1 MRSFS
6 NRSFLKLSDLTGEEI
21 EFLVDLSMKMDG
33 YRNHNAPCAGGNMAF
48 IFEKTST
55 RTRCS
60 FEVAC
65 ADLGINTVYLD
76 PSSSQLGKKE
86 SVKDTAR
93 VLGTMFDAIC
103 YRGYGQERVE
113 TLSRYSGIPVFNAL
127 TNESHPTQII
137 ADFAVVKKTFGTLKN
152 VTLVY
157 FGDARYNMGN
167 SLMVGCAKTGMNF
180 IAACPE
186 EYMPDKELVN
196 TCNEICKTTGG
207 SVSFFTDPL
216 KAAAKADVIYTDVWV
231 SMGEPDEVWE
241 KRIKDLLPYQVN
253 MSVIKASKAKT
264 VLHCLPSFHNL
275 ETEIG
280 LNVYKKFGLKELEI
294 TDEVFEMFSESI
306 FEEAKFRLLSI
317 KGIILAT
324 MTNEFYDPFAAHL

>member
-1 MRSFS
+1 MKSFS
-6 NRSFLKLSDLTGEEI
+6 NKSFLKLLDLTGDEI
-21 EFLVDLSMKMDG
+21 SYLVDLTLKMDG
-33 YRNHNAPCAGGNMAF
+33 YKNKNAPCSGKNMAL

-76 PSSSQLGKKE
+76 PSTSQLGKKE

-93 VLGTMFDAIC
+93 VLGSMFDAIC
-103 YRGYGQERVE
+103 YRGYGQERVQA
-113 TLSRYSGIPVFNAL
+113 LSDYSGIPVFNAL

-137 ADFAVVKKTFGTLKN
+137 ADFALIKKTFGTLKG
-152 VTLVY
+152 VTLAY
-157 FGDARYNMGN
+157 YGDARYNMGN

-180 IAACPE
+180 IACSPVEYKPE
-186 EYMPDKELVN
+186 GKLINECEKIAKE
-196 TCNEICKTTGG
+196 TGATLT
-207 SVSFFTDPL
+207 FCEDPII
-216 KAAAKADVIYTDVWV
+216 AAKKADVIYTDVWV

-241 KRIKDLLPYQVN
+241 KRIKDLMPYQVN
-253 MSVIKASKAKT
+253 RNVIDNSNVKI

-294 TDEVFEMFSESI
+294 TDEVFEEFSGSI

-317 KGIILAT
+317 KAIILAT
-324 MTNEFYDPFAAHL
+324 LTGESYEPFKVN

>member
-1 MRSFS
+1 MKPFT
-6 NRSFLKLSDLTGEEI
+6 NKSFLKLLDFTGDEI
-21 EFLVDLSMKMDG
+21 EYLVDLALKMDG
-33 YRNHNAPCAGGNMAF
+33 YKDRGGPCAGKNAAL

-55 RTRCS
+55 RTRCA

-76 PSSSQLGKKE
+76 SSTSQLGKKE

-93 VLGTMFDAIC
+93 VLGTMFDAMC
-103 YRGYGQERVE
+103 YRGFGQERVE
-113 TLSRYSGIPVFNAL
+113 TLAEYSGIPVWNAL

-137 ADFAVVKKTFGTLKN
+137 ADFAVIKKTFGTLKGVN
-152 VTLVY
+152 LVY

-167 SLMVGCAKTGMNF
+167 SLMVGAAKTGMNF
-180 IAACPE
+180 TACCPK
-186 EYMPDKELVN
+186 EYMPSDELVSL
-196 TCNEICKTTGG
+196 CKEMSLRNGG
-207 SVSFFTDPL
+207 SVNFMEDP
-216 KAAAKADVIYTDVWV
+216 KEAAKIADVIYTDVWV
-231 SMGEPDEVWE
+231 SMGEPDEVWS

-253 MSVIKASKAKT
+253 MDVINSSNVKI

-275 ETEIG
+275 ETDIG

-294 TDEVFEMFSESI
+294 TDEVFEKFSGSI

-317 KGIILAT
+317 KAIILAT
-324 MTNEFYDPFAAHL
+324 LTPDDHDPFGKN

>member
-1 MRSFS
+1 MKSFT
-6 NRSFLKLSDLTGEEI
+6 NKSFLKLLDLTGDEI
-21 EFLVDLSMKMDG
+21 QFLVDLSLKMDG
-33 YRNHNAPCAGGNMAF
+33 YRNYNTPCATKNMAL

-65 ADLGINTVYLD
+65 ADLAINTVYLD
-76 PSSSQLGKKE
+76 PSTSQLGKKE

-93 VLGTMFDAIC
+93 VLGQMFDAIC
-103 YRGYGQERVE
+103 YRGYGQERVQA
-113 TLSRYSGIPVFNAL
+113 LADYSGLPVFNAL

-137 ADFAVVKKTFGTLKN
+137 ADFAVVQKTFGKLKG

-167 SLMVGCAKTGMNF
+167 SLMVGCAKVGMNF
-180 IAACPE
+180 VACCPK
-186 EYMPDKELVN
+186 EYNPDGELIKTCREFAKE
-196 TCNEICKTTGG
+196 TGATIT
-207 SVSFFTDPL
+207 FCEDPIE
-216 KAAAKADVIYTDVWV
+216 AAKLADVIYTDVWV
-231 SMGEPDEVWE
+231 SMGEPDAVWE

-253 MSVIKASKAKT
+253 MDVIKNSKVKI

-280 LNVYKKFGLKELEI
+280 LNVYNKYGLKELEI
-294 TDEVFEMFSESI
+294 TDEVFEMFKDSI

-317 KGIILAT
+317 KAIILAT
-324 MTNEFYDPFAAHL
+324 LSDEDFDPFKA